1 MHFVAFCLS
10 ENSFLDNNEPE
21 DDTTSEMD
29 HGNLNSTLVLKS
41 KKGQKRFLHE
51 DFSAARTDR
60 STAQIKGT

>member
-41 KKGQKRFLHE
+41 KKRQKRYLHE
-51 DFSAARTDR
+51 DLIILQQEQME
-60 STAQIKGT
+60 AQRK